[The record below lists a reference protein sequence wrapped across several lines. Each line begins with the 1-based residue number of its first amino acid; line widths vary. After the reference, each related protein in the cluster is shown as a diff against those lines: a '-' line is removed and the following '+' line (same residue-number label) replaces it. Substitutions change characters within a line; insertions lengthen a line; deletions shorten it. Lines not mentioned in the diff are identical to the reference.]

1 MPLNP
6 GAECFPGP
14 PAKGLVVGKS
24 KIITICDE
32 RMGDSG
38 VLVLASLVRNIFPGE
53 REKNKKGSV
62 Q

>member
-1 MPLNP
+1 MLLNP

-53 REKNKKGSV
+53 REKN
-62 Q
+62 